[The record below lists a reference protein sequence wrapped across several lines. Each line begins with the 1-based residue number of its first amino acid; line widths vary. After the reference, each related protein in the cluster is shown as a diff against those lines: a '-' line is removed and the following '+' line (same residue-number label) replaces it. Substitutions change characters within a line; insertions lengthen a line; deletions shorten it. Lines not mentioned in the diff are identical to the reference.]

1 MTAMMTAIK
10 LLSIKCPHCKTAL
23 ARIPRP
29 AGEGLV
35 VCPSCGTIG
44 NDDDV
49 MTSFELEKLRRALA
63 KDSISSVGGMV
74 SP

>member
-10 LLSIKCPHCKTAL
+10 LLSIKCPHCRTAL

-29 AGEGLV
+29 GGEGRV

-49 MTSFELEKLRRALA
+49 MTGFELEKLRRALGE
-63 KDSISSVGGMV
+63 DHVSSLDGAV